1 MKRVYLTIE
10 DAEKVL
16 EVMKS
21 FPDAGNYYLES
32 ESSGIG
38 STVTLTVST
47 IVNGI
52 AGEFTTEISGVE
64 NW

>member
-1 MKRVYLTIE
+1 MKRIYLTVE
-10 DAEKVL
+10 DTEKVL
-16 EVMKS
+16 EVMKQ
-21 FPDAGNYYLES
+21 FPDAINYCLES

-47 IVNGI
+47 TVNGVS
-52 AGEFTTEISGVE
+52 GEFTTEISGVE